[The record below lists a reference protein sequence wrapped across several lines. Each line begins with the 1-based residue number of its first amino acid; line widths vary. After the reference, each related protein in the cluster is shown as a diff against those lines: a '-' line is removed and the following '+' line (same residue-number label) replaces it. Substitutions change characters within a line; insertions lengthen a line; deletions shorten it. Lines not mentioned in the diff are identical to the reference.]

1 MLVKNLTW
9 VPNLPIGTMEATLIT
24 PVIGASSII
33 DTFKTHVRQKKKSL
47 DASAR
52 IEPMDVSSY
61 SMLPKSFDI
70 EEQIESSTSKN
81 RK

>member
-24 PVIGASSII
+24 QVIGASSII
-33 DTFKTHVRQKKKSL
+33 DTFKTHVRQKKSL
-47 DASAR
+47 DALAR
-52 IEPMDVSSY
+52 IEPMDVLSY